1 MIKKCLSK
9 LSTIM
14 KAIETTATIN
24 ESGQLTL
31 DQSLGITKL
40 QRVRVIVLIPE
51 DDEVDPNETPTEIVI
66 EGIRQGLYEA
76 LTGQTIPLSEMWEG
90 IDAE

>member
-1 MIKKCLSK
+1 
-9 LSTIM
+9 M

-24 ESGQLTL
+24 ESGQLIL
-31 DQSLGITKL
+31 DRVLEITKT

-51 DDEVDPNETPTEIVI
+51 DDEPDLDETPTEVVI
-66 EGIRQGLYEA
+66 QGIQQGLREA
-76 LTGQTIPLSEMWEG
+76 LSGKTIPLSEMWDG

>member
-1 MIKKCLSK
+1 
-9 LSTIM
+9 M

-24 ESGQLTL
+24 HIGQLTL
-31 DQSLGITKL
+31 DKSLDITKP
-40 QRVRVIVLIPE
+40 QQVRVIILMTE
-51 DDEVDPNETPTEIVI
+51 DDELDPDETPNEVVI

-76 LTGQTIPLSEMWEG
+76 FTGKTIPLSEMWEG